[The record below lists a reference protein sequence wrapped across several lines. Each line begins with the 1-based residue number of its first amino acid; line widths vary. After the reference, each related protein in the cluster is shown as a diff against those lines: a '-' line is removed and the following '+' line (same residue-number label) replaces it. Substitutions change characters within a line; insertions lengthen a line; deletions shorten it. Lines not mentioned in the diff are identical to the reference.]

1 MKGFW
6 GLRSMTAR
14 RSLTTTVAHSPG
26 IAPLARRGVRIRWG
40 AIALGVGSAIALGLP
55 AQAGGGPMPGDQ
67 PTRRT
72 TTTTHS
78 TPASSTAHPNR
89 IPITPAGIAQTRQ
102 QLSEL
107 APPARFPM
115 PATRIARSERVTV
128 RLVNLTNAKL
138 GFQVLGTTND
148 RLLTGILDNPEGAT
162 TVLERLPVPVNLVF
176 DRQDGGFV
184 LARPIAR
191 PDGVLEIVFE
201 AVTDFDLDSSYVNID
216 NTGAV
221 YLY

>member
-1 MKGFW
+1 
-6 GLRSMTAR
+6 
-14 RSLTTTVAHSPG
+14 
-26 IAPLARRGVRIRWG
+26 
-40 AIALGVGSAIALGLP
+40 
-55 AQAGGGPMPGDQ
+55 MPGDR

-72 TTTTHS
+72 PTTSHS
-78 TPASSTAHPNR
+78 TPQPTTPANR

-107 APPARFPM
+107 PPPARFPM
-115 PATRIARSERVTV
+115 PAARIARNDQVTV
-128 RLVNLTNAKL
+128 RLVNLTNTKL
-138 GFQVLGTTND
+138 SYQVLGMTNN
-148 RLLTGILDNPEGAT
+148 RLLTGILDDPEGAT

-201 AVTDFDLDSSYVNID
+201 AVSDFDLDSSYINID
-216 NTGAV
+216 ETGAV